1 MSKKTLNK
9 ANLEAL
15 GADRLAALL
24 IEVSTGSAEIKRRLR
39 LELSHSL
46 GASELAREV
55 SKRLT
60 ALRKSTGFVSW
71 RKRKALIKDLDTQVV
86 MIVEKIAPEDATIAF
101 DLLWRFIE
109 LAPSVY
115 ERVDDSRGDVG
126 TVFRSA
132 VLHFESIA
140 PLAQIDPAA
149 LAERVWTVVQD
160 NGYGAWDGI
169 IPLMAPALG
178 ATGLARLKAEV
189 EAYAA
194 APLEEESE
202 DHEAIQFLRQ
212 LREGNSYAADRKK
225 RFVQGC
231 LQEIAASSGDTNA
244 YIAQYSEEDLKRKDI
259 AAEVAGLL
267 LTEGRAEAA
276 VELLLAADRDA
287 STAEQEVWDDVYIA
301 CLEALGQSEQAQAHR
316 WASFSASLNARHLRD
331 YLKAL
336 PDFDDVEA
344 EDLAMTHVAM
354 DPDFSRALRFCIDW
368 PDLLTAARLIEDR
381 AAEID
386 GDRFLMLGAAAEALR
401 SRHPRAAVLLWRAM
415 IDTTLSRGRS
425 AHYGQAAELLAECS
439 LLDAQI
445 TDYGAFLS
453 HESYIQTLQD
463 DHGHKSSFWAKV
475 HEPGRA

>member
-15 GADRLAALL
+15 GAVRLAALL

-39 LELSHSL
+39 LELSHSM

-60 ALRKSTGFVSW
+60 ALRKSTSFVSW

-86 MIVEKIAPEDATIAF
+86 MIVEKIAPDDPVAAF

-132 VLHFESIA
+132 VQYFASIA
-140 PLAQIDPAA
+140 PQAQIDPAA
-149 LAERVWTVVQD
+149 LADRVWTVVQD

-178 ATGLARLKAEV
+178 ASGLARLKAEV

-194 APLEEESE
+194 APLEEASQ

-212 LREGNSYAADRKK
+212 LREGNTYAHDRKT
-225 RFVQGC
+225 RFVKEC

-244 YIAQYSEEDLKRKDI
+244 YIAQYSDADLKRKDI

-267 LTEGRAEAA
+267 LSDGQAEAA

-287 STAEQEVWDDVYIA
+287 SAAEQELWDDVYIA
-301 CLEALGQSEQAQAHR
+301 CLEALGQSQDAQAHR
-316 WASFSASLNARHLRD
+316 WASFSATLNARHLRD
-331 YLKAL
+331 YLKTL

-344 EDLAMTHVAM
+344 EELAMTHVAM
-354 DPDFSRALRFCIDW
+354 DPDFSAALRFCINW
-368 PDLLTAARLIEDR
+368 PDLLTAARMIEDR
-381 AAEID
+381 ASEID
-386 GDRFLMLGAAAEALR
+386 GERFVMLGTAAEVLR
-401 SRHPRAAVLLWRAM
+401 ARHPRAAVLLWRAM
-415 IDTTLSRGRS
+415 IDTTLARGRS
-425 AHYGQAAELLAECS
+425 AQYGQAAELLTECA

-445 TDYGAFLS
+445 PNYEPFPNHD
-453 HESYIQTLQD
+453 SYLQTLQD
-463 DHGHKSSFWAKV
+463 DHGHKSSFWSKV
-475 HEPGRA
+475 Y

>member
-9 ANLEAL
+9 ANLESL

-60 ALRKSTGFVSW
+60 ALRKSTSFVSW

-86 MIVEKIAPEDATIAF
+86 MIVEKIAPEDAAIAF

-132 VLHFESIA
+132 AQNFASIA
-140 PLAQIDPAA
+140 PGAQLDPAA
-149 LAERVWTVVQD
+149 LAERVWSAVQD
-160 NGYGAWDGI
+160 NGYGEWDGI

-178 ATGLARLKAEV
+178 ASGLARLKAEV
-189 EAYAA
+189 EAFAA

-212 LREGNSYAADRKK
+212 LREGNSYAVDRKT
-225 RFVQGC
+225 RFVKGC

-244 YIAQYSEEDLKRKDI
+244 YIAQYSDEDLKRKDI
-259 AAEVAGLL
+259 SAEVAGLL
-267 LTEGRAEAA
+267 LSDGQAEAA
-276 VELLLAADRDA
+276 VALLLAADREA
-287 STAEQEVWDDVYIA
+287 SAAEQELWDDVYIA
-301 CLEALGQSEQAQAHR
+301 CLEALGQSQEAQAHR
-316 WASFSASLNARHLRD
+316 WASFSATLNARHLRD

-336 PDFDDVEA
+336 PDFDDVDA

-354 DPDFSRALRFCIDW
+354 DPDFSNALRFCIDW
-368 PDLLTAARLIEDR
+368 PDLLTAARMVEDR

-386 GDRFLMLGAAAEALR
+386 GDRFLMLGTAAEALR

-415 IDTTLSRGRS
+415 IDSTLSWGRS
-425 AHYGQAAELLAECS
+425 AQYGQAADVLADCS
-439 LLDAQI
+439 LLDARI
-445 TDYGAFLS
+445 PDYGEYPN
-453 HESYIQTLQD
+453 HESYLQSLQD
-463 DHGHKSSFWAKV
+463 DHGHKSAFWAKV
-475 HEPGRA
+475 C